1 MELAV
6 LALVTEHGSRGR
18 ARTEY
23 CAANQEYVPRSA
35 GGQPTEVPMVTF
47 VVRAT
52 FSDQGIKNGKQT
64 E

>member
-6 LALVTEHGSRGR
+6 LALVTEHGCRGR

-23 CAANQEYVPRSA
+23 CDANQRSA

-47 VVRAT
+47 VVLAT